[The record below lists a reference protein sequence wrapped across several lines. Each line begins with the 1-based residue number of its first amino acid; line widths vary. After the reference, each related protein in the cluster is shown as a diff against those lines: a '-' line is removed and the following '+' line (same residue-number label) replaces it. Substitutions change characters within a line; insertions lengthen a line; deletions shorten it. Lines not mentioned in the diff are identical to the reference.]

1 VSAGEGIDEVVEGDG
16 AEDDGL
22 GEDVAAATVVWLLK
36 CDIRSSLDENL
47 RPQKSVP
54 LIQLQTNGEAPPIE
68 AVAVDEVAEEL
79 LAVVVDGVE
88 WWGMLGGDCNPN
100 IAAVVTGG

>member
-1 VSAGEGIDEVVEGDG
+1 MSAGEGIDEVVGGDG
-16 AEDDGL
+16 AEDEGL
-22 GEDVAAATVVWLLK
+22 GADVATVVWLLK

-54 LIQLQTNGEAPPIE
+54 LIQLQTKGEAPPIE
-68 AVAVDEVAEEL
+68 AVVVAEVAAGL

-88 WWGMLGGDCNPN
+88 WWGMLGGDCNPS